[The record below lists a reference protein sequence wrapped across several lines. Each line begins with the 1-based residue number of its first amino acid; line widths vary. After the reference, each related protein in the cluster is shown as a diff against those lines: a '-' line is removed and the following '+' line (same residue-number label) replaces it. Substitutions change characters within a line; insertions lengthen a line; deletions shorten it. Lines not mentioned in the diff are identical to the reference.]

1 MKLSHLLL
9 VAAFFLLV
17 GCQNPKA
24 ANNENFGTA
33 ISAYLIHQEEIGAY
47 CVGPKV
53 DHFQVEEATGPD
65 LPIQGLLKVGF
76 LQITSQQPTM
86 MGFWKLTVYD
96 LTPKGRESF
105 IQGRGYCLGKPALTQ
120 VINFTDPGPTGT
132 VSRVT
137 YLYRL
142 NDVPSWASG
151 LVGQEFR
158 YSVPAAY
165 GEVQNTDTLVLT
177 GNGWVHES
185 LAPH

>member
-24 ANNENFGTA
+24 ANNENFGKA

-86 MGFWKLTVYD
+86 SSPRVQI
-96 LTPKGRESF
+96 SF
-105 IQGRGYCLGKPALTQ
+105 DVKSPVRSRTKAMTTASAAPA
-120 VINFTDPGPTGT
+120 IGP
-132 VSRVT
+132 
-137 YLYRL
+137 
-142 NDVPSWASG
+142 AM
-151 LVGQEFR
+151 
-158 YSVPAAY
+158 
-165 GEVQNTDTLVLT
+165 
-177 GNGWVHES
+177 
-185 LAPH
+185 